1 MTTSETSTVS
11 FEDKCSILAEFWLE
25 ESDKPHFQTMT
36 NYLSIVFRMA
46 MLINFG
52 FVKPTEKGIKEIDG
66 LWDFFINE
74 LIGESPTGPIESLD
88 DIRFWAKDGIFPDT
102 VE

>member
-52 FVKPTEKGIKEIDG
+52 FVKPTEKVIKEIDG